1 MELSYYPGCTL
12 KSTAINYE
20 RTALALLS
28 LFDIKTVELSDWV
41 CCGSV
46 FSLVSD
52 NLMYQLAPVRVL
64 IRAKETGNKRLL
76 TLCDMCYNT
85 LKRASLF
92 VENDEEKRNKINEFM
107 TYEQTE
113 YHGGEVEVIHMLS
126 LLDEMD
132 PKEIKKQVK
141 KKITNLK
148 VACYYACQLLRP
160 KEIAIDSSEEPT
172 IMERLFE
179 AAGCETVY
187 FPFKTECCGSYQIV
201 NQKEI
206 VMDRTKKIV
215 TSAIKNG
222 AEIMV
227 LSCPLCNYNIDA
239 VQKDLKEQQGDFETI
254 PVLYFSQLLALILG
268 IDPSLNDFSLHHID
282 PRGILEEKELL

>member
-20 RTALALLS
+20 RTALAVLS
-28 LFDIKTVELSDWV
+28 LFDIKTVELADWV

-46 FSLVSD
+46 FSLVCD

-92 VENDEEKRNKINEFM
+92 IENDEEKRNKINEFM

-113 YHGGEVEVIHMLS
+113 YHGGEVEVIHILR
-126 LLDEMD
+126 LLDEIG
-132 PKEIKKQVK
+132 PEEITKQVK
-141 KKITNLK
+141 KKISNLK

-172 IMERLFE
+172 IMERIFE

-239 VQKDLKEQQGDFETI
+239 VQKDLKGQQGDFETI
-254 PVLYFSQLLALILG
+254 PILYFSQLLALILG

>member
-1 MELSYYPGCTL
+1 MELSYYPGCSL
-12 KSTAINYE
+12 KSAAVNYE
-20 RTALALLS
+20 RTALAVLS
-28 LFDIKTVELSDWV
+28 LFDIKTVELTDWV

-113 YHGGEVEVIHMLS
+113 YHGGEVKVIHMLS
-126 LLDEMD
+126 LLDEIG
-132 PKEIKKQVK
+132 PEEIKKRVK
-141 KKITNLK
+141 KKFANLK
-148 VACYYACQLLRP
+148 VAPYYACQLLRP
-160 KEIAIDSSEEPT
+160 KEIAIDSPEEPT
-172 IMERLFE
+172 IMERMFE
-179 AAGCETVY
+179 AVGCEPVY

-215 TSAIKNG
+215 TSAVKNG

-239 VQKDLKEQQGDFETI
+239 VQKDLKEQQSDFETI
-254 PVLYFSQLLALILG
+254 PILYFSQLLALILG

-282 PRGILEEKELL
+282 PRAILEKKGLL